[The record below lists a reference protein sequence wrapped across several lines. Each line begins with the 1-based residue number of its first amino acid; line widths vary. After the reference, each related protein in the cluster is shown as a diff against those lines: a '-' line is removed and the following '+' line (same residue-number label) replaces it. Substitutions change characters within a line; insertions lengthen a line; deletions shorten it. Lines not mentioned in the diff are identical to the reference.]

1 VLQALLE
8 TVFALRR
15 KFGRYLR
22 SIKKL
27 KITSLSCRKWEGS
40 FYLKRKPNKQPLA
53 MESFRSELEDLNNP
67 IVARDIIDLEKK
79 IRLYRDGKIDDD
91 KFRSL
96 RLVRG
101 IYGQRQPGVQMIRIK
116 LPLGRVTTKQ
126 LRRIADISDEYASSN
141 LHATTRQD
149 IQIHFVSLDRTPELW
164 TKLEM
169 DSITTREA
177 CGNTVRNITA
187 SDIAGIDPNE
197 PFDVTP
203 HAYQMFEY
211 LLRNPICQEMGRKFK
226 ISFSSNDNDSAF
238 SFIHDLGFIPKIVDG
253 KKGFKVMIGGGLGA
267 NPYLAQVAYEF
278 LEEDQIIPFTEAVLR
293 VFDRYG
299 ERTRRMK
306 ARFKFLLDDVGL
318 EKIMQLVEEERTAL
332 KTKVFAINHTI
343 LPDPFI
349 PEQKSFAEVDIKDEN
364 KFERWKKTNVFEQKQ
379 KGFYGVYVKLPLG
392 NMSSTLSRKF
402 ADVVDKYASTELR
415 ITVNQGY
422 LLRYVRPEAIK
433 PLYAE
438 LDTLALAEPGF
449 DSVADVTACPGTESC
464 ALAISDSSHISL
476 ALENVIRN
484 EYPELIYNNDIKI
497 KISGCPNSCGQHGL
511 ASIGLHGST
520 IKDKQG
526 KVIPALVVLLGGGKT
541 GNGDGIISDK
551 IIKIPSKRGPD
562 ALRILLNDYDA
573 NSQDGEYFHSYF
585 IRRGRNHFYT
595 ILKPLSDTTT
605 VVPTDYIDWG
615 QEANFI
621 LHTSVGECAGVVIDL
636 IATLL
641 NDSEEKI
648 EWATEALRN
657 ALYADSIYHSYSAF
671 INTAKALLLSRDIKP
686 STQIQV
692 MNDFNREFVDSGLIA
707 MPDFREFVLRINKN
721 EPTEEFAIA
730 YLEDMKKFL
739 ADVFAFRAEKEAVVK

>member
-1 VLQALLE
+1 MQ
-8 TVFALRR
+8 
-15 KFGRYLR
+15 
-22 SIKKL
+22 
-27 KITSLSCRKWEGS
+27 
-40 FYLKRKPNKQPLA
+40 
-53 MESFRSELEDLNNP
+53 SFRSELEDLNNP
-67 IVARDIIDLEKK
+67 VVARDIIDLERK
-79 IRLYRDGKIDDD
+79 IRLFREGKIDDD

-164 TKLEM
+164 TKLEL
-169 DSITTREA
+169 DNITTREA
-177 CGNTVRNITA
+177 CGNTVRNVTA

-226 ISFSSNDNDSAF
+226 ISFSSNDSDSAF
-238 SFIHDLGFIPKIVDG
+238 SFIHDLGFIPKVVDG

-267 NPYLAQVAYEF
+267 NPYLALVAYEF
-278 LEEDQIIPFTEAVLR
+278 LEEDQIVPFTEAVLR

-306 ARFKFLLDDVGL
+306 ARFKFLLDDLGL
-318 EKIMQLVEEERTAL
+318 ERIMQLVEEERSAL
-332 KTKVFAINHTI
+332 KSKVFPINHKI
-343 LPDPFI
+343 LPASHI
-349 PEQKSFAEVDIKDEN
+349 PEPRNLAKAEIRDVK

-379 KGFYGVYVKLPLG
+379 QGFYGVYVKLPLG
-392 NMSSTLSRKF
+392 NMSSGLTRKF
-402 ADVVDKYASTELR
+402 ADVVDQYASTELR

-422 LLRYVRPEAIK
+422 LLRYVRPEAIE
-433 PLYAE
+433 PLYAA
-438 LDTLALAEPGF
+438 LDQLALAEPGF

-484 EYPELIYNNDIKI
+484 EYPDLIYNNDIKI

-526 KVIPALVVLLGGGKT
+526 KVIPALVVLLGGGKV

-562 ALRILLNDYDA
+562 ALRILLNDYEA
-573 NSQDGEYFHSYF
+573 NSLDGEYYHSYF
-585 IRRGRNHFYT
+585 QRIGRNHFYT

-615 QEANFI
+615 QDANFV
-621 LHTSVGECAGVVIDL
+621 LHTSVGECAGVMIDL
-636 IATLL
+636 ISTLL

-648 EWATEALRN
+648 QWATEALRN
-657 ALYADSIYHSYSAF
+657 EQYADSIYHSYSAF
-671 INTAKALLLSRDIKP
+671 INTAKALLLSRDVKP
-686 STQIQV
+686 STHIQV
-692 MNDFNREFVDSGLIA
+692 LIDFQKEFVESGLIPMA
-707 MPDFREFVLRINKN
+707 DFKEFVLRINKN

-730 YLEDMKKFL
+730 YVEDAKKFL
-739 ADVFAFRAEKEAVVK
+739 SDVFAFRTEKEVLVK